1 MHALES
7 LYGCMVL
14 GQSDLF
20 REKMMDLTIVDDE
33 TTYCCSWRLRFC
45 PSIGRIGSDCDRIQ
59 ILSRDPSASLPP
71 CTCGVVGNWLIVKRL
86 DRYHMFLAD
95 MQSQHL
101 CDGKFW
107 KNQWGL

>member
-1 MHALES
+1 M
-7 LYGCMVL
+7 
-14 GQSDLF
+14 
-20 REKMMDLTIVDDE
+20 
-33 TTYCCSWRLRFC
+33 FC
-45 PSIGRIGSDCDRIQ
+45 PSNGPVGADCDRIQ

-101 CDGKFW
+101 GDGKFW
-107 KNQWGL
+107 EKSVGTLRWFDDLFIDPTADFIL